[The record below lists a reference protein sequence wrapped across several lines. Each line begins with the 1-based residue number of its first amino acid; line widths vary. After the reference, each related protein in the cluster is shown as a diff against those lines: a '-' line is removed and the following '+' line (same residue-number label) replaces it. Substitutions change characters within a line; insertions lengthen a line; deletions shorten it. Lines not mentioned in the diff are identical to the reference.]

1 MLYIDNDK
9 KRKDNNFR
17 ESKMPY
23 IAPQIMYEGKIGIRA
38 GSPEAA
44 IPGVLP
50 ETESM
55 PFNDPQN

>member
-1 MLYIDNDK
+1 MLHVDSDK
-9 KRKDNNFR
+9 KRKDKNYQDTK
-17 ESKMPY
+17 SSY
-23 IAPQIMYEGKIGIRA
+23 VVPQIIYEGKIGIRA
-38 GSPEAA
+38 GSPEAS